1 MTNHCTHHLR
11 SHGGNYELI
20 KRVLAFILVL
30 SSNPNKYSTV
40 SLEGKEKKTWF
51 ISLPRGV
58 DSYPWD
64 QGGEDGDFYGRS
76 IKSEC
81 SFHVPS
87 SSFPSLRSF
96 CVSSHIAP
104 P

>member
-1 MTNHCTHHLR
+1 MTNH
-11 SHGGNYELI
+11 S
-20 KRVLAFILVL
+20 FILVL

-64 QGGEDGDFYGRS
+64 QGGEDGDYYGRS
-76 IKSEC
+76 IKSGMTFQQVC
-81 SFHVPS
+81 QGLADDS
-87 SSFPSLRSF
+87 SQ
-96 CVSSHIAP
+96 
-104 P
+104 